1 MSMTEMTGMALMDIK
16 LRCALMNPGSSLR
29 RVRRIVSIRS
39 ESLRTWRASLVQIE
53 TFEDA
58 KMKRFSFVPLAPL
71 VPLVLFIS
79 LVTAGC
85 SSTEAKQQAPQA
97 MPVKTEIID
106 LAAVPRADEYVA
118 TIKSRRSASIQ
129 PQVDGSLTR
138 ILVKSGDHVHAGQV
152 LMTIDPLKQQA
163 TVDQQRSTEAQK
175 KAILDYNK
183 TEMDRQKGLYEGGV
197 ASKQNYDYAVQGYEN
212 SKADWE
218 AAQAGRVTQ
227 ERQLAYYHLTAPFAG
242 IVGDIPVHLGDYV
255 SQQTLLTTV
264 DENAD
269 LEAYIYI
276 PTERAGEIRA
286 GLPVQIVTSRG
297 ETIEKTKI
305 NFISQQVDNGLQGIL
320 VKAPIHKSLDTF
332 RNAQLV
338 KARVVWSTSPTPT
351 VPVLAVTRIGGQSFV
366 YVATQ
371 SDKGTV
377 ARQRAVTLG
386 DTIGNDYAVMDGL
399 KAGDQVIVS
408 GIQFLIDGAPVKPIS

>member
-1 MSMTEMTGMALMDIK
+1 MKNFAL
-16 LRCALMNPGSSLR
+16 
-29 RVRRIVSIRS
+29 
-39 ESLRTWRASLVQIE
+39 
-53 TFEDA
+53 
-58 KMKRFSFVPLAPL
+58 VPLALPI
-71 VPLVLFIS
+71 LFIS
-79 LVTAGC
+79 LLHTGC
-85 SSTEAKQQAPQA
+85 SNTEAKQPAPQA
-97 MPVKTEIID
+97 MPVKTQVID

-129 PQVDGSLTR
+129 PQVDGSLTK
-138 ILVKSGDHVHAGQV
+138 ILVKSGDHVRAGQV

-175 KAILDYNK
+175 KAILNYNK
-183 TEMDRQKGLYEGGV
+183 AEVDRQKGLFEGGV
-197 ASKQNYDYAVQGYEN
+197 TSKQNYDYAVQAYEN

-218 AAQAGRVTQ
+218 SSQAARATQ
-227 ERQLAYYHLTAPFAG
+227 ERQLTYYHLTAPFAG
-242 IVGDIPVHLGDYV
+242 IVGDIPVHIGDYV
-255 SQQTLLTTV
+255 SPQTLLTTV
-264 DENAD
+264 DENAE

-276 PTERAGEIRA
+276 PTERASEIRP
-286 GLPVQIVTSRG
+286 GLPVQIVTSSG

-305 NFISQQVDNGLQGIL
+305 TFISQQVDNGLQGVL

-338 KARVVWSTSPTPT
+338 KARVVWSTNPTPT

-366 YVATQ
+366 YVAAQ

-377 ARQRAVTLG
+377 ARQRAVILG

-399 KAGDQVIVS
+399 KAGDKVIIS